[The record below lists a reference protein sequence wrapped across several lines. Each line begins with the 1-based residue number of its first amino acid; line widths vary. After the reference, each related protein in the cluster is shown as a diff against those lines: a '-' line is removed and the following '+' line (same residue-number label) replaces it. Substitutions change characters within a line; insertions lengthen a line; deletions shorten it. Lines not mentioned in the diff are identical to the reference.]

1 MSAENRSAIEHIPV
15 TDSLSLRAVDERHVP
30 ELHQLVMKNQ
40 RWLQQS
46 LSWPAEVTHEEET
59 RRHVQGNV
67 MLHQRG
73 YAKMFLLFLQEEIVG
88 VLSFNQIE
96 PINKTAYIGYWID
109 ESHQGQGL
117 LSQALQA
124 LMDYFA
130 RSSTV
135 RRFVIKCR
143 VANHK
148 SNQVALRNGFSL
160 EGCLRQAEYLNGSY
174 DDQNIYGRII
184 DDSTGQFPGRG

>member
-130 RSSTV
+130 RSGTV

-143 VANHK
+143 MANHK

-160 EGCLRQAEYLNGSY
+160 EGCLRQAEYLNGLY

>member
-1 MSAENRSAIEHIPV
+1 
-15 TDSLSLRAVDERHVP
+15 
-30 ELHQLVMKNQ
+30 
-40 RWLQQS
+40 
-46 LSWPAEVTHEEET
+46 
-59 RRHVQGNV
+59 

-73 YAKMFLLFLQEEIVG
+73 YAKMFLLFLQDEMVG

-124 LMDYFA
+124 FIDHYA
-130 RSSTV
+130 RSGIV

-148 SNQVALRNGFSL
+148 SNQVALRNGFTL
-160 EGCLRQAEYLNGSY
+160 EGCLQQAEYLNGAY

-184 DDSTGQFPGRG
+184 DYRVGEE